1 MAIVMV
7 VSIGLFD
14 GRAPRNLEWTDQA
27 REPATP
33 RSPSRN
39 GYDLLF
45 SPAAKGRHSSRGKKA
60 VCRRPPLC
68 CGPYGCGPIAPRA
81 KDRHRGCDGRGSTTE
96 ETTMAT
102 IGTFT
107 AADNG
112 YTGSV
117 KTLTLN
123 VKAKFVATEKE
134 NDKAPDYR
142 IFAGSTEF
150 GAAWKKTARETE
162 REYLSVKLDDPS
174 FPAPIYAS
182 LVKGEGDDSFT
193 LIWSRRN
200 GD

>member
-1 MAIVMV
+1 MV
-7 VSIGLFD
+7 VYISPFMGA
-14 GRAPRNLEWTDQA
+14 RQHNLEWTDQA
-27 REPATP
+27 RGTAAP

-39 GYDLLF
+39 GYAGFFPLPRSGGIPREAKKPSTAVLRC
-45 SPAAKGRHSSRGKKA
+45 AAGLKAAGRSL
-60 VCRRPPLC
+60 P
-68 CGPYGCGPIAPRA
+68 GPRTAIEAAMVAARQQ
-81 KDRHRGCDGRGSTTE
+81 T

-107 AADNG
+107 ASDNG
-112 YTGSV
+112 YVGSI

-123 VKAKFVATEKE
+123 IKARLAPSEKD
-134 NDKAPDYR
+134 NDKAPDFR
-142 IFAGSTEF
+142 IFAGTTEF
-150 GAAWKKTARETE
+150 GAAWKKTARDSD

-182 LVKGEGDDSFT
+182 LVKGEGDDSFI